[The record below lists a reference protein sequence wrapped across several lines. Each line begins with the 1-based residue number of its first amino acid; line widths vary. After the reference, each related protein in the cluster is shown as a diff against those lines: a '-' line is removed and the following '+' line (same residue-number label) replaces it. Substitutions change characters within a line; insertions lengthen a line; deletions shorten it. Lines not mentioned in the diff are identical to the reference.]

1 MISLLT
7 RNSST
12 DKGEGALEKKLTR
25 CNPPPVVDFLPRK
38 AKADQKLRQ
47 QELEVKK
54 KELENSQGMMQR
66 MMQQQQPRQMNQTF
80 LAIAGTA
87 ERFLYWGEGWGLAI
101 GRASCIM

>member
-12 DKGEGALEKKLTR
+12 EKGEGALEKKLTR

-66 MMQQQQPRQMNQTF
+66 MMQHQQQMNQTF

>member
-1 MISLLT
+1 MRVLTKAKVHLKRNGHGVTLHQSLISYH
-7 RNSST
+7 
-12 DKGEGALEKKLTR
+12 K
-25 CNPPPVVDFLPRK
+25 K

-66 MMQQQQPRQMNQTF
+66 MMQHQQQMNQTF

-87 ERFLYWGEGWGLAI
+87 ERFLYWGRGG
-101 GRASCIM
+101 